1 MFRDYNLVPRIV
13 SLCVAVVAAT
23 LVGCGPSRPPIP
35 PGEIPAATYLSQ
47 EDEQYGQ
54 AVLSQLAQQ
63 YPLVRNDRDVNLARD
78 VVIKLARAAQAD
90 QEPWHVYVLQGDA
103 VVNAAATRGNHV
115 FVWTGMLRAARS
127 EAELATVLAH
137 ELGHVLAG
145 HTQPTA
151 AEEASQIIAQV
162 SGQIAQTSMQGQYG
176 ALAGMAGILVSEA
189 VKALAVNPESQR
201 QELEADHIG
210 FFLMSDAGYDPRD
223 ALSIWERMANDPRTS
238 GAEALQFLSTHPPT
252 TERLEALRALL
263 PQAEERYRAARGE
276 RKPTSPKRPSK
287 APADEP
293 DSFVI
298 GRDDTATI
306 PPLPQPPQRREVA
319 SNKWVVVEPSAVIR
333 PAPREDSGR
342 ITHVR
347 RGEVVVIGGR
357 IGRWYEV
364 VAPARGYI
372 EGINISPI

>member
-1 MFRDYNLVPRIV
+1 MFQGCKTVRYVVRLSSAFCMV
-13 SLCVAVVAAT
+13 CVVA
-23 LVGCGPSRPPIP
+23 CGPSRPVIP

-54 AVLSQLAQQ
+54 QVLAELAQQ
-63 YPLVRNDRDVNLARD
+63 YPLVRNDTEVNLARD
-78 VVIKLARAAQAD
+78 VVMKLARAAGAE
-90 QEPWHVYVLQGDA
+90 QEPWHVYVLRGDN

-151 AEEASQIIAQV
+151 TEEASQIIAQV
-162 SGQIAQTSMQGQYG
+162 SGQIARVSVQGQYG
-176 ALAGMAGILVSEA
+176 ALAGLAGVLVSQA
-189 VKALAVNPESQR
+189 VQALAVNPESQR

-238 GAEALQFLSTHPPT
+238 GAGALQFLSTHPPT
-252 TERLEALRALL
+252 VERLDALRSLL
-263 PQAEERYRAARGE
+263 PQAEARYRAARGGRAPRAPE
-276 RKPTSPKRPSK
+276 RWS
-287 APADEP
+287 ADALNEP

-298 GRDDTATI
+298 GRDDPRPSA
-306 PPLPQPPQRREVA
+306 PRGPAPRRPM
-319 SNKWVVVEPSAVIR
+319 SGNKWVVVEPSAIIR
-333 PAPREDSGR
+333 IAPREDSER
-342 ITHVR
+342 VAHVR
-347 RGEVVVIGGR
+347 RGEVVVIQER
-357 IGRWYEV
+357 VGRWYKVE
-364 VAPARGYI
+364 APAPGYI
-372 EGINISPI
+372 EGINISPR